1 MDSSSPIFEQTPD
14 IHQFKLFSQQS
25 TDPATVTGGGGGSN
39 ISTKHI
45 YFILLFIALS
55 SVIFFAIKKSD
66 IIIHWINEYFN
77 YMQLSM
83 LLSPNGE
90 LMTTYVPENF
100 FGVKN
105 TIMK

>member
-14 IHQFKLFSQQS
+14 IHQFKLFSQKP
-25 TDPATVTGGGGGSN
+25 TDSVPIVTGGGGN
-39 ISTKHI
+39 IFTHTRKNI

-55 SVIFFAIKKSD
+55 SVIFFAIKQSD
-66 IIIHWINEYFN
+66 KIIHWINEYFN

-90 LMTTYVPENF
+90 LRTTYVPENF
-100 FGVKN
+100 LSN